1 MPEKNEKKKKEPK
14 ETEVEAITNS
24 DIIGAIRELTT
35 SIKDLAEKVEKI
47 YVKSYQAGK
56 FQEET
61 WK

>member
-56 FQEET
+56 F
-61 WK
+61 